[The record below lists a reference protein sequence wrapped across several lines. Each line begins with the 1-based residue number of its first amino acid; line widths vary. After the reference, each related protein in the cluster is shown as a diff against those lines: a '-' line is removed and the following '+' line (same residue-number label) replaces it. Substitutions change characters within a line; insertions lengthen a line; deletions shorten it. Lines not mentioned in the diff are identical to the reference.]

1 MLLENTEP
9 VMGQMVTGQ
18 MATDLRVINYHAPL
32 FLFTESFIG
41 DAEVRW
47 ASLQNT
53 DRVANEGGGPQGSQS
68 PKEEL
73 KQRTKLLS
81 QLPAP
86 GQGPEFSIPRCSWDR
101 QDFFGCV
108 RTHSSVLFKICS
120 ICT

>member
-18 MATDLRVINYHAPL
+18 MAADLRIINYHAPL

-41 DAEVRW
+41 DAAVRW

-53 DRVANEGGGPQGSQS
+53 DGVANKGGGPQGPPS

-73 KQRTKLLS
+73 KQRTKLLF

-86 GQGPEFSIPRCSWDR
+86 GQGPEFSIPRCSRER
-101 QDFFGCV
+101 QDFFGCI
-108 RTHSSVLFKICS
+108 RTPSVVLFQICF
-120 ICT
+120 IRT